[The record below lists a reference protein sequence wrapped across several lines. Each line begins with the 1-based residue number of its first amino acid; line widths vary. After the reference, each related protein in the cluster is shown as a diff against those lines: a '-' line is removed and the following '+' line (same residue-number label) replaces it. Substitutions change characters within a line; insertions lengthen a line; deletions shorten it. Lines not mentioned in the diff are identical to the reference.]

1 MLETMAEQ
9 TITSGKD
16 VYELGER
23 IGVGGMAEVFAARA
37 VRSGERVAVKRVP
50 PSIAADEDFL
60 RMFIDEARIGCL
72 VDHENLVTVLD
83 LGKSGE
89 GYFMVQEFV
98 DGHPAAVFLDRVSPH
113 ERDSMVCH
121 VVWRVALA
129 LDHLHTLVDDKGQ
142 AAKVIHRHVCPNNI
156 LVGVDG
162 VPRLLIDLG
171 IAPAASHLRA
181 TKTQAGVLRGRV
193 AYTSPDMVRG
203 LPLDGR
209 CDLYALGIV
218 LYEWLA
224 GQPAYTFKSVFEL
237 LEKVRNVDIVPL
249 RVVRPDVPALLN
261 HVVARALAREPDDR
275 YPTAAAMA
283 DDLLEAVRELGLERS
298 TAAVAATVARA
309 FPRVGGVGSVGN
321 VLDDLEAVPS
331 GRPRG

>member
-1 MLETMAEQ
+1 MAENS
-9 TITSGKD
+9 IASGKD

-23 IGVGGMAEVFAARA
+23 IGVGGMAEVFSARA
-37 VRSGERVAVKRVP
+37 ITSGERVAIKRLL
-50 PSIAADEDFL
+50 PSFAADEEFI

-89 GYFMVQEFV
+89 AYFMVQEFV
-98 DGHPAAVFLDRVSPH
+98 DGHPAAAFLDRVSPR
-113 ERDSMVCH
+113 ERDAMVCH

-142 AAKVIHRHVCPNNI
+142 AALVIHRDVCPNNI

-162 VPRLLIDLG
+162 VPRLIDLG
-171 IAPAASHLRA
+171 IARAASHLRA
-181 TKTQAGVLRGRV
+181 TKTQAGVLRGRF
-193 AYTSPDMVRG
+193 ASMSPEQVRG
-203 LPLDGR
+203 LPIDGR

-218 LYEWLA
+218 LYEWLG
-224 GQPAYTFKSVFEL
+224 GQRAYTFKSDFEL
-237 LEKVRNVDIVPL
+237 FEKVRKADIVPL
-249 RVVRPDVPALLN
+249 RIVRPDVPAVLE
-261 HVVARALAREPDDR
+261 HVVARALAVDPDDR

-283 DDLLEAVRELGLERS
+283 DDLLEVVRELGLERS

>member
-1 MLETMAEQ
+1 MAGK
-9 TITSGKD
+9 TISSGKG

-23 IGVGGMAEVFAARA
+23 IGVGSMAEVFSARA
-37 VRSGERVAVKRVP
+37 VTSGERVAVKRLL
-50 PSIAADEDFL
+50 PSLAADEEFIT
-60 RMFIDEARIGCL
+60 MFIDEARIGCL
-72 VDHENLVTVLD
+72 VDHEVLD
-83 LGKSGE
+83 LGKSGDA
-89 GYFMVQEFV
+89 YFMVQEFV
-98 DGHPAAVFLDRVSPH
+98 DGHPAAAFLERVSPR
-113 ERDSMVCH
+113 ERDAMVCH
-121 VVWRVALA
+121 VVGRVALA

-142 AAKVIHRHVCPNNI
+142 AAKVIHRDVCPNNI

-162 VPRLLIDLG
+162 VPRLIDLG
-171 IAPAASHLRA
+171 IARAASHLR
-181 TKTQAGVLRGRV
+181 
-193 AYTSPDMVRG
+193 YTSPDLVRG

-224 GQPAYTFKSVFEL
+224 GQPAYTFKSDFEL
-237 LEKVRNVDIVPL
+237 LEKVRYVDIVPL
-249 RVVRPDVPALLN
+249 RVVRADVPALLN

-283 DDLLEAVRELGLERS
+283 NDLLEAVRELGLERS

-309 FPRVGGVGSVGN
+309 FPRVGSVGSVGSVGN